1 MGMTPQRKSSPACSS
16 TELQP
21 IKTVKRALRALSMSL
36 IIVAAFS
43 GWASAQSVPSIAT
56 IQSLIRAK
64 QLDQALKETQ
74 SALKQKPLDARLWT
88 LEGIIFSLQD
98 NVSAAHSAFGK
109 ALRISPQYGP
119 ALKGEVQILYP
130 QSDKR
135 AIPLLERIL
144 KADPNDQTAHEMLA
158 TLEKRQGKCNLA
170 LAHFLSSGPAID
182 KHADSLEAYGY
193 CLVQL
198 KKTEEAIPVFEKLIE
213 LSPDRPYARY
223 NLAVVLSANNQ
234 NEEALKALEPLL
246 TSQQSDPDV
255 LSLASQAAEATKD
268 TPRAVA
274 LLRQAIVQSP
284 TTQDYYIAF
293 ATLCLDHDSY
303 PAGIEM
309 VNAGIAR
316 IPNSSALYI
325 SRGLLYVQLT
335 EYAKAEQD
343 FRRAEQL
350 DVNQSMSLYAA
361 DLAEVQRNNPDEAL
375 RRVRI
380 QLKAHPESA
389 RLHFL
394 LAQLLMNND
403 PEPDSAAYR
412 EAVAEDQAALKLQ
425 GDLVI
430 ASDLLASIYMRAG
443 QYDKAIELCR
453 AVLKHAPTDETAMY
467 HLMISLRHAG
477 KKDEAQQLVKRLA
490 DLHQQSLKNETDRK
504 RYRLVIGTA
513 PSVAPPEQTLP

>member
-1 MGMTPQRKSSPACSS
+1 MTNRPECRNS
-16 TELQP
+16 ELQP
-21 IKTVKRALRALSMSL
+21 IETVRRAARAISKSL
-36 IIVAAFS
+36 LIVAVYA
-43 GWASAQSVPSIAT
+43 GWASAQSAPSIAT
-56 IQSLIRAK
+56 IQALIRSK
-64 QLDQALKETQ
+64 QLDQAHQATQ
-74 SALKQKPLDARLWT
+74 SALKQKPSDVRLWT

-98 NVSAAHSAFGK
+98 RRSDAHSAFEK
-109 ALRISPQYGP
+109 ALRISPEYGP

-130 QSDKR
+130 QGDKR

-158 TLEKRQGKCNLA
+158 VLEKRGGKCNSA
-170 LAHFLSSGPAID
+170 IAHFTSSGASID
-182 KHADSLEAYGY
+182 THADSLEAFGY

-198 KKTEEAIPVFEKLIE
+198 KKIEEAVPVFQKLVE
-213 LSPDRPYARY
+213 LAPDRPYARY
-223 NLAVVLSANNQ
+223 NLAVVLSENKQ

-246 TSQQSDPDV
+246 SSQQSDADV

-284 TTQDYYIAF
+284 TTQDYYVAF

-316 IPNSSALYI
+316 IPDSSALYI

-350 DVNQSMSLYAA
+350 DANQSMSLYAA
-361 DLAEVQRNNPDEAL
+361 DLAQVQRNNPDEAL
-375 RRVRI
+375 RRVRL

-394 LAQLLMNND
+394 LAQLLINND

-412 EAVAEDQAALKLQ
+412 EAMAEDQRALKLQ
-425 GDLVI
+425 DDLVI
-430 ASDLLASIYMRAG
+430 ARDLLASIYMRAG
-443 QYDKAIELCR
+443 QYDKAIEQCR
-453 AVLKHAPTDETAMY
+453 AVLQHAPTDETAMY

-477 KKDEAQQLVKRLA
+477 KKDEAQKLVKSLA

-504 RYRLVIGTA
+504 RYRLVIGT
-513 PSVAPPEQTLP
+513 PPPVAPTPEQTVP